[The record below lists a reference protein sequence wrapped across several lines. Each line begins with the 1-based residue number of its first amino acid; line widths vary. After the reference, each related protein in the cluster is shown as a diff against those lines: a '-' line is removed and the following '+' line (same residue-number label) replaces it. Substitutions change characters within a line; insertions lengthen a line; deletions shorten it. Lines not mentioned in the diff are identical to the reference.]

1 LGDSGLRDLGAGN
14 RERPKR
20 CRPWTLIFDPFPDP
34 YPYPDLYPILY
45 TYFML
50 DFEISPAEAA
60 GLVSDKKARL
70 IDVREPWEYA
80 TARIEGSK
88 LMPMGDVPSRAHQE
102 LDPEERLILVCH
114 HGMRSMNVAVWLRN
128 QGFEQAQSLRGGID
142 AWSAEIDPAIARY

>member
-1 LGDSGLRDLGAGN
+1 
-14 RERPKR
+14 
-20 CRPWTLIFDPFPDP
+20 
-34 YPYPDLYPILY
+34 
-45 TYFML
+45 ML

-80 TARIEGSK
+80 TARIEGGES
-88 LMPMGDVPSRAHQE
+88 MPMGDVPSRAHQE
-102 LDPEERLILVCH
+102 LDPEERLIVVCH

-142 AWSAEIDPAIARY
+142 AWSAGDRPCDCALLTTAERTPEAQRLYFRLVVPRKGNPLCLRPQ